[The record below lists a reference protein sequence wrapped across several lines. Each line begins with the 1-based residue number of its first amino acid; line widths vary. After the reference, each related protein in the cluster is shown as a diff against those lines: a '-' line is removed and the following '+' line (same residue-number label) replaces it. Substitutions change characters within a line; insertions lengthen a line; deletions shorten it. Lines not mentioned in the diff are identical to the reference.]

1 MPLFA
6 LCDTKNISQ
15 LFNGNLPSCHYKS
28 FGVRQVEKNMFGVGG
43 GGGGVIPIDRTLPLN
58 LTLDKKPQR
67 NSTWRSKQ
75 NARMHNKTKYKPFY
89 YQNKAIQYLT
99 QVEVIAFRLKDFII
113 LTL

>member
-15 LFNGNLPSCHYKS
+15 LFSRNLSSCHYKS
-28 FGVRQVEKNMFGVGG
+28 FGVRQVEKTCLGVEGG
-43 GGGGVIPIDRTLPLN
+43 GVGVIPIDRTLPLN

-75 NARMHNKTKYKPFY
+75 NARMHNKTKYKPLY
-89 YQNKAIQYLT
+89 YLNKAIQYLT